1 MTIADLNKIKK
12 LLETTTA
19 YKISKATGIGETTIS
34 RWTTGKTP
42 LEKMSFK
49 NAIKLTQY
57 ANEREGK
64 IMNAKELLEQIK
76 NNEVQYAIVDDK
88 GAAYCN
94 SDTDNIMD
102 IYGLTDEENGHFYG
116 VYGDAVDSQI
126 DSRNASDEIILQ
138 AIEFMLTLGKAVR
151 RSDLN
156 FSDFKRTYYYGSDN
170 AVFEVKMSKRV
181 NKEYQEW
188 LEKHNENLVG
198 AIVEHTAFGKGKIT
212 KVENI
217 DDAELATIYVDFE
230 NKGNKRLAL
239 AALIENDLIKV
250 L

>member
-1 MTIADLNKIKK
+1 MTIADLDKIKK

-19 YKISKATGIGETTIS
+19 YRISKATGIGETTIS

-42 LEKMSFK
+42 LEKMSFE

-88 GAAYCN
+88 GTVYCN
-94 SDTDNIMD
+94 RDTNNIMD

-116 VYGDAVDSQI
+116 VYGDTVDGQI
-126 DSRNASDEIILQ
+126 DSRNASDEVILQ

-151 RSDLN
+151 RSELN
-156 FSDFKRTYYYGSDN
+156 FADLKRTYYRGVLIQEARKQRQLS
-170 AVFEVKMSKRV
+170 AKC
-181 NKEYQEW
+181 QEW
-188 LEKHNENLVG
+188 LKNHKELVSET
-198 AIVEHTAFGKGKIT
+198 IIEHATFGKGKII
-212 KVENI
+212 KVENLDKI
-217 DDAELATIYVDFE
+217 ELATIYVDFE
-230 NKGNKRLAL
+230 NKGSKRLAL
-239 AALIENDLIKV
+239 AALIENDSIKI

>member
-1 MTIADLNKIKK
+1 MTIADLDKIKK

-19 YKISKATGIGETTIS
+19 YRISKATGIGETTIS

-42 LEKMSFK
+42 LEKMSFE

-64 IMNAKELLEQIK
+64 IMNAKEILEQIK
-76 NNEVQYAIVDDK
+76 NNEVQYAIVNDK
-88 GAAYCN
+88 GDVYCN
-94 SDTDNIMD
+94 RDTNNIMD
-102 IYGLTDEENGHFYG
+102 IYGFDDEKEGHFYG
-116 VYGDAVDSQI
+116 VYGDAVDGQI
-126 DSRNASDEIILQ
+126 DSRNASDEVILQ

-156 FSDFKRTYYYGSDN
+156 FSDFKRTYYQRKLIQEARRQRQAN
-170 AVFEVKMSKRV
+170 QKC
-181 NKEYQEW
+181 QEW
-188 LEKHNENLVG
+188 LKNHKELVPET
-198 AIVEHTAFGKGKIT
+198 IIEHKNFGKGKII
-212 KVENI
+212 KVENLDKI
-217 DDAELATIYVDFE
+217 ELATIYVDFE

-239 AALIENDLIKV
+239 ASLIENNLLKF